1 MTFSIKEIRSKL
13 DSKFIHI
20 TYEGWVIMYG
30 HTLGRLRKDPYTGKV
45 YLRTNVIASGTNIE
59 YRMKFLSQFRYTQQL
74 SYFNRYFN
82 TVISIAELHGFRKD
96 M

>member
-1 MTFSIKEIRSKL
+1 MTLSIKAIKSKL

-74 SYFNRYFN
+74 CCFNVYFN
-82 TVISIAELHGFRKD
+82 TFIHVVELHGFRKD